1 VTGVLRWV
9 AMLSGGAIVWMVVAG
24 DASGRIRLPVSRVVA
39 GATVTQGFGCTNLE
53 LEPFDALCPSHHLHT
68 GIDLAAPIGRDVHS
82 ATSGT
87 VRLGVDPEGAGLYVA
102 VIVGRHVRVLYCHL
116 SKFQVR
122 NGDVV
127 SPGQVVGQLGST
139 GKSTGP
145 HVHFEVQVDGKPAD
159 PAAWLTS

>member
-9 AMLSGGAIVWMVVAG
+9 AMLSGGAIIWMVAAG
-24 DASGRIRLPVSRVVA
+24 DVSGRIRLPLSRVVV
-39 GATVTQGFGCTNLE
+39 GATVTQRFGCTNLD
-53 LEPFDALCPSHHLHT
+53 LEPFEALCPSHHLHT

-82 ATSGT
+82 ASAGT

-102 VIVGRHVRVLYCHL
+102 VMVDPHTRVLYCHL

-127 SPGQVVGQLGST
+127 SPGQVVGLLGST

-145 HVHFEVQVDGKPAD
+145 HVHLEVQVDNKPVD